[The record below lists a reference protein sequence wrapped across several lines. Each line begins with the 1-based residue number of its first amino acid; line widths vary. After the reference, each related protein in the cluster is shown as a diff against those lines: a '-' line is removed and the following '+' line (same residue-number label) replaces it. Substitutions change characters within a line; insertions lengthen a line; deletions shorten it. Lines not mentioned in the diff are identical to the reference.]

1 MNYDYKIDE
10 EEYDLKIAKEDFA
23 SPLIQDLN
31 RLELFKKYY
40 IIIYIFCLCN
50 IEQVKFSI
58 QMFML

>member
-40 IIIYIFCLCN
+40 IILYFFLCN

>member
-40 IIIYIFCLCN
+40 IIISFFLFN

>member
-40 IIIYIFCLCN
+40 IIIFFFLFN

>member
-40 IIIYIFCLCN
+40 IILYF
-50 IEQVKFSI
+50 FSYLI
-58 QMFML
+58 